1 MPLLSFP
8 VSPTNGQLYPATPLV
23 GENQYEWV
31 SAEQT
36 WRLLGTATGVVAGC
50 YGDSLNVG
58 SFCVDATGRITSAV
72 NTPIT
77 VTGGTVTDVTA
88 GVGLLGGTITTS
100 GTIDL
105 DTAYTDGLYLGL
117 AGGTMTG
124 DITFSGT
131 QTFPGTVVGS
141 DFTAVG
147 DLLVGTGASTY
158 TALPVG
164 ADGNV
169 LTANSLCAEG
179 VEWIAGGGAP
189 ATPQAEGI
197 VYALTE
203 GGATFNTALGCDALN
218 SAVSGAA
225 NVAVG
230 ASAGIALTSGSLN
243 TLLGPGAGC
252 AILDS
257 TQNIAIGFQAL
268 GGLTTGT
275 GSNIAIGSLSGVA
288 LTNENFNV
296 VIGAHP
302 GPTGLDCQIV
312 LADGQGTLRAQIN
325 ECGAISPDGATYG
338 TCGQFLQSSGATSTW
353 TWANGARVVPVPAN
367 SGVAGTLGEV
377 AFGVGFFYFFDGVQW
392 LRVAGNTF

>member
-1 MPLLSFP
+1 LP
-8 VSPTNGQLYPATPLV
+8 GQ
-23 GENQYEWV
+23 NQYQWV
-31 SAEQT
+31 SADQT
-36 WRLLGTATGVVAGC
+36 WKLLGTATGVVADT
-50 YGDSLNVG
+50 YGDANNVG
-58 SFCVDATGRITSAV
+58 QFTVDATGKITFAENV
-72 NTPIT
+72 PIT
-77 VTGGTVTDVTA
+77 GVVAPAFTA
-88 GVGLLGGTITTS
+88 K
-100 GTIDL
+100 
-105 DTAYTDGLYLGL
+105 
-117 AGGTMTG
+117 G
-124 DITFSGT
+124 DI
-131 QTFPGTVVGS
+131 
-141 DFTAVG
+141 
-147 DLLVGTGASTY
+147 LVGTGVGAF

-164 ADGNV
+164 TDGFA
-169 LTANSLCAEG
+169 LTANSACAEG
-179 VEWIAGGGAP
+179 VEWVASSGATP
-189 ATPQAEGI
+189 ATPQAEGT

-218 SAVSGAA
+218 SAITGAA

-275 GSNIAIGSLSGVA
+275 GSNIAIGALSGVA

-353 TWANGARVVPVPAN
+353 TWADGARVVPVPAN
-367 SGVAGTLGEV
+367 SGVSGTLGEV
-377 AFGVGFFYFFDGVQW
+377 AFGAGFFYFFDGVQW
-392 LRVAGNTF
+392 LRTSGSIF